1 MINRNALKNFSFIKL
16 RMDIPPRI
24 EYISTLVIAVIYAFA
39 YSLFDPEEFG
49 FKSAIDPLYFSM
61 TTMSTAG
68 YGDFSPKTTR
78 TKLLVMT
85 QQAIMLVSSMALALK
100 IFGLGLY

>member
-1 MINRNALKNFSFIKL
+1 
-16 RMDIPPRI
+16 MDIPPRI
-24 EYISTLVIAVIYAFA
+24 EYLSTIIIAVIYAFL
-39 YSLFDPEEFG
+39 YSLFPPQEFG
-49 FKSAIDPLYFSM
+49 FKDPIDALYFSF

-78 TKLLVMT
+78 TKLVVMT

-100 IFGLGLY
+100 VLGLGLY